1 MQHWIDTQDGK
12 TQLIVV
18 TDEAIYA
25 EKMTKDAAAQAVDAL
40 DGGRSP
46 AMVFGKDAKHVAFRA
61 MTRVQY
67 NEHETDIEFHHRD
80 GKDDSVVSVFIETP
94 GLRERIYSHLRER
107 LADQFAAH
115 ETHFSRWRA
124 AFASLTALTI
134 FLLGMLMARSAAIAV
149 RAAGEIE
156 YEGRRQG
163 TKKLFV
169 GLLDL
174 LGPTGVSVI
183 GGILVLLAGLVL
195 YSRLKAPQRLHILQS
210 GPYAPPS
217 PVVLGLKYAGL
228 CVVWLLAMRIIF

>member
-18 TDEAIYA
+18 TDEAVYA
-25 EKMTKDAAAQAVDAL
+25 DKMTKEAAAQAVDAL
-40 DGGRSP
+40 ESGRSP

-94 GLRERIYSHLRER
+94 GLRERIYTHLRER

-115 ETHFSRWRA
+115 ESHFSRWRA

-134 FLLGMLMARSAAIAV
+134 FLLGTLMARSAAIAV

-169 GLLDL
+169 GVLDL

-195 YSRLKAPQRLHILQS
+195 YSRIKEPQRLHILQS
-210 GPYAPPS
+210 TPYAPPS

-228 CVVWLLAMRIIF
+228 CVVWLLALRIIL

>member
-18 TDEAIYA
+18 TDEAVYA
-25 EKMTKDAAAQAVDAL
+25 EKMTREAAAQAVDGL
-40 DGGRSP
+40 ESGRSP

-115 ETHFSRWRA
+115 EAHFSRWRA
-124 AFASLTALTI
+124 AFGSLTALTV
-134 FLLGMLMARSAAIAV
+134 FLLGTLMARSAAIAV

-163 TKKLFV
+163 TKKLFAGV
-169 GLLDL
+169 LDL
-174 LGPTGVSVI
+174 LGPTGVTVI
-183 GGILVLLAGLVL
+183 GGILMLLAGLVL

-210 GPYAPPS
+210 TPYAPPS

-228 CVVWLLAMRIIF
+228 CVVWLLALRIML

>member
-1 MQHWIDTQDGK
+1 MQYWIDTQDGK

-18 TDEAIYA
+18 TDEAVYA
-25 EKMTKDAAAQAVDAL
+25 DKMTKEAAVQAVDAL
-40 DGGRSP
+40 ESGRSP

-94 GLRERIYSHLRER
+94 GLRERIYTHLRER

-115 ETHFSRWRA
+115 EAHFSRWRA
-124 AFASLTALTI
+124 AFGSLMALTI
-134 FLLGMLMARSAAIAV
+134 FLLGTLMARSAAIAV

-169 GLLDL
+169 GVLDL

-183 GGILVLLAGLVL
+183 GGILALLAGLVV
-195 YSRLKAPQRLHILQS
+195 YSRLKEPQRLHILQS
-210 GPYAPPS
+210 DPYVPPS

-228 CVVWLLAMRIIF
+228 CVVWLLALRIML

>member
-18 TDEAIYA
+18 TDEAVYA
-25 EKMTKDAAAQAVDAL
+25 DRMSKEAAIVAVDAL
-40 DGGRSP
+40 ESCRSP

-94 GLRERIYSHLRER
+94 GLRERIYTHLRER

-124 AFASLTALTI
+124 AFGSLMALTV
-134 FLLGMLMARSAAIAV
+134 FGLGTLMLRSAAIAV

-195 YSRLKAPQRLHILQS
+195 YSRLKEPQRLHILQTT
-210 GPYAPPS
+210 PYAPPS
-217 PVVLGLKYAGL
+217 GMVLGLKYAGL
-228 CVVWLLAMRIIF
+228 CAVWLVALRILL

>member
-1 MQHWIDTQDGK
+1 MQHWIDTQDGS

-18 TDEAIYA
+18 TDEAVYA
-25 EKMTKDAAAQAVDAL
+25 DKMSRDAAVQAVDVL
-40 DGGRSP
+40 ESGRSP

-94 GLRERIYSHLRER
+94 GLRERIYTHLRER

-124 AFASLTALTI
+124 AFGSLMALTV
-134 FLLGMLMARSAAIAV
+134 FGFGTLLLRGAAAAV
-149 RAAGEIE
+149 RGAGEIE

-163 TKKLFV
+163 MKKLFV
-169 GLLDL
+169 GVLDL
-174 LGPTGVSVI
+174 LGPTGVTVV
-183 GGILVLLAGLVL
+183 GGILMLLAGLVL
-195 YSRLKAPQRLHILQS
+195 YNRLREPQRLHILQS
-210 GPYAPPS
+210 TPYAPPS

-228 CVVWLLAMRIIF
+228 CVAWLLALRILL

>member
-1 MQHWIDTQDGK
+1 MQHWIDTQDGS

-18 TDEAIYA
+18 TDEAVYA
-25 EKMTKDAAAQAVDAL
+25 DKMSKDAAVQAVDAL
-40 DGGRSP
+40 EAGRSP

-94 GLRERIYSHLRER
+94 GLRER

-124 AFASLTALTI
+124 AFGSLMALTV
-134 FLLGMLMARSAAIAV
+134 FGFGTLLLRGAAAAV

-163 TKKLFV
+163 MKKLFV
-169 GLLDL
+169 GVLDL
-174 LGPTGVSVI
+174 LGPTGVTVI
-183 GGILVLLAGLVL
+183 GGILMLLAGLVL
-195 YSRLKAPQRLHILQS
+195 YSRLKEPQRLHILQS
-210 GPYAPPS
+210 TPYAPPS

-228 CVVWLLAMRIIF
+228 CVVWLLALRILL

>member
-1 MQHWIDTQDGK
+1 MQHWIDTQDGS

-18 TDEAIYA
+18 TDEAVYA
-25 EKMTKDAAAQAVDAL
+25 DKMSKEAAIAAVDAL
-40 DGGRSP
+40 ESGRSP

-61 MTRVQY
+61 MIRVQY

-80 GKDDSVVSVFIETP
+80 GKDDGTVSVFIETP
-94 GLRERIYSHLRER
+94 GLRERIYGHLRER

-124 AFASLTALTI
+124 AFGSLMALTV
-134 FLLGMLMARSAAIAV
+134 FGFGTLLLRGAAAAV
-149 RAAGEIE
+149 RAAGEVE

-163 TKKLFV
+163 TKKLLAGV
-169 GLLDL
+169 LDL
-174 LGPTGVSVI
+174 LGPTGVTVV
-183 GGILVLLAGLVL
+183 GGILMLLAGLVL

-210 GPYAPPS
+210 TPYAPPS

-228 CVVWLLAMRIIF
+228 CAAWLLALRILL

>member
-1 MQHWIDTQDGK
+1 MQHWIDTQDGS

-18 TDEAIYA
+18 TDEAVYA
-25 EKMTKDAAAQAVDAL
+25 DKMSRDAAVQAVDAL
-40 DGGRSP
+40 ESGRSP

-80 GKDDSVVSVFIETP
+80 GKDDSVASVSIETP
-94 GLRERIYSHLRER
+94 GLRERIYDHLRER
-107 LADQFAAH
+107 LADRFAAH

-124 AFASLTALTI
+124 AFGSLMALTL
-134 FLLGMLMARSAAIAV
+134 FGFGTLLLRGAAAAV

-163 TKKLFV
+163 MKKLFV
-169 GLLDL
+169 GVLDL
-174 LGPTGVSVI
+174 LGPTGVTVI
-183 GGILVLLAGLVL
+183 GGILMLLAGLVL
-195 YSRLKAPQRLHILQS
+195 YSRLKEPQRLHILQS
-210 GPYAPPS
+210 TPYAPPS

-228 CVVWLLAMRIIF
+228 CVVWLLALRILL

>member
-1 MQHWIDTQDGK
+1 MQHWIDTQDGS

-18 TDEAIYA
+18 TDEAVYA
-25 EKMTKDAAAQAVDAL
+25 DKMSKDAAVQAVDAL
-40 DGGRSP
+40 ESGRSP

-94 GLRERIYSHLRER
+94 GLRERIYDHLRER

-124 AFASLTALTI
+124 AFGSLMALTV
-134 FLLGMLMARSAAIAV
+134 FGFGTLLLRGAAAAV

-163 TKKLFV
+163 MKKLFV
-169 GLLDL
+169 GVLDL
-174 LGPTGVSVI
+174 LGPTGVTVI
-183 GGILVLLAGLVL
+183 GGILMLLAGLVL
-195 YSRLKAPQRLHILQS
+195 YSRLKEPQRLHILQS
-210 GPYAPPS
+210 TPYAPPS
-217 PVVLGLKYAGL
+217 PAVLGLKYAGL
-228 CVVWLLAMRIIF
+228 CVVWLLALRILL